1 MKIDNDTKGCIT
13 SSLLYL
19 IFLSAVLALVFCVKS
34 WNEKNPTE
42 FCDNLEQEFISEHNV
57 KICKLRYPV
66 LNFKEVKELKEV
78 NKKLE
83 DKNFDLEDKLESIE
97 IYLKRL
103 ESSVNDIKT
112 ELHDD

>member
-1 MKIDNDTKGCIT
+1 MKTDKETKGCVV
-13 SSLLYL
+13 SSILYL
-19 IFLSAVLALVFCVKS
+19 LFISIIIAGIFCLKF

-66 LNFKEVKELKEV
+66 LNFKEVKELKEE

-83 DKNFDLEDKLESIE
+83 DKNFNLEDKLESIE

-112 ELHDD
+112 ELHND

>member
-1 MKIDNDTKGCIT
+1 MKIDKETKGCIL

-19 IFLSAVLALVFCVKS
+19 LFISIIIAGIFCLKI

-42 FCDNLEQEFISEHNV
+42 FCDNLNQEFISEHNT

-66 LNFKEVKELKEV
+66 LNFKEIKELREE

-103 ESSVNDIKT
+103 ESSANDIKT
-112 ELHDD
+112 ELHND